1 MSKIH
6 ETMNNLREVL
16 QNDPTTKL
24 IKLPS
29 EYSDRQEKNDQ
40 TFLELLP
47 HMIVNNNQVENLLLQ
62 QVPHSQHPAS
72 RVVIS
77 KFSKQY
83 PSYPSTQVLH
93 QHRY

>member
-47 HMIVNNNQVENLLLQ
+47 HTIMNNNQVENLLLQ